1 MWCALHLLRW
11 KVLYGPCLYNF
22 AQSFVSNYKISF
34 SAKIIKGFRSKG
46 NFAVFIAVQT
56 NFYLIQ
62 SDKMPSF
69 LLHTPHLSDTGQ
81 KTGSGHFNLPDSD
94 QNMFSQTE
102 KVELLKTNN
111 EKSFNSN
118 LIFLPTSAGTTQSA
132 PRTRLG
138 SGFRVTSRRRSSE
151 LGMLISPKIYQERTL
166 NIIPNQLTSLPL
178 YNVHVNVND
187 NCV

>member
-1 MWCALHLLRW
+1 M
-11 KVLYGPCLYNF
+11 YNF

-62 SDKMPSF
+62 SDKMASF
-69 LLHTPHLSDTGQ
+69 LLHTGGGNLPDTGQ
-81 KTGSGHFNLPDSD
+81 KTGGRHFNLPDSD

-132 PRTRLG
+132 LVLQTKAIRRFVITEKAPTRAFSWLKAA
-138 SGFRVTSRRRSSE
+138 T
-151 LGMLISPKIYQERTL
+151 IS
-166 NIIPNQLTSLPL
+166 
-178 YNVHVNVND
+178 H
-187 NCV
+187 

>member
-1 MWCALHLLRW
+1 M
-11 KVLYGPCLYNF
+11 YNF

-69 LLHTPHLSDTGQ
+69 LLHTGGGNLPDTGQ
-81 KTGSGHFNLPDSD
+81 KTGGRHFNLPDSD
-94 QNMFSQTE
+94 QNMFSQPE

-138 SGFRVTSRRRSSE
+138 SGFRGNITSEIIRTWNVDFPQNLPGNIISIN
-151 LGMLISPKIYQERTL
+151 LITLYMLMLMLIVCNNYID
-166 NIIPNQLTSLPL
+166 I
-178 YNVHVNVND
+178 
-187 NCV
+187 

>member
-69 LLHTPHLSDTGQ
+69 LLHTGGGNLPDTGQ
-81 KTGSGHFNLPDSD
+81 KTGGRHFNLPDSD
-94 QNMFSQTE
+94 QNMCSQPE

-111 EKSFNSN
+111 EKSLANS
-118 LIFLPTSAGTTQSA
+118 IFLQTVCSRLEKCSQHSRKWLAKLQSRIVKYSRA
-132 PRTRLG
+132 VEFDDKKLKSTCQKCNFG
-138 SGFRVTSRRRSSE
+138 SEIKS
-151 LGMLISPKIYQERTL
+151 
-166 NIIPNQLTSLPL
+166 
-178 YNVHVNVND
+178 VN
-187 NCV
+187 

>member
-69 LLHTPHLSDTGQ
+69 LLHTGGGNLPDTGQ
-81 KTGSGHFNLPDSD
+81 KTGGRHFNLPDS
-94 QNMFSQTE
+94 QNMFSQSE

-118 LIFLPTSAGTTQSA
+118 LIFLPTSAGKTQSA

-151 LGMLISPKIYQERTL
+151 LGMLIYFPR
-166 NIIPNQLTSLPL
+166 NLPGKDFEHHT
-178 YNVHVNVND
+178 N
-187 NCV
+187 

>member
-69 LLHTPHLSDTGQ
+69 LLHTGGGNLPDTGQ
-81 KTGSGHFNLPDSD
+81 KTGGRHFNLQDSD

-132 PRTRLG
+132 LVLQDT
-138 SGFRVTSRRRSSE
+138 
-151 LGMLISPKIYQERTL
+151 MLNGHWPHSLSTW
-166 NIIPNQLTSLPL
+166 NWVHDAIIVRDGHPFSI
-178 YNVHVNVND
+178 VS
-187 NCV
+187 